1 MTIKNSTFSGNQ
13 AWQGGAIFNRIGGG
27 ATIAIES
34 STFDDNLAS
43 NSEGGAIF
51 NQGGALAIK
60 SSNFSGN
67 QAESSQAGWGGAI
80 FAWGSQNMIQATMFV
95 GNEATNFG
103 GAIVCAYSS
112 CEISGSTFKEN
123 VAKDDFGGAI
133 LVQGSS
139 RLVVVSYN
147 DFVANKDKE
156 GAGAVYLEA
165 KSTCNMQGNN
175 FTDNTSGGSE
185 IIHVARMDGPSEFEC
200 SQGNTFNPPQDELL
214 LPLECD
220 VDRTASPTEAPT
232 DPPTGAPTSA
242 TASPTSIRE
251 GCACAATM
259 DEIKI
264 VARIYHEIPVCG
276 GSTIEFSGPAIDVSG
291 KNFRLFSVDCN
302 GNEDESVEPAVLEG
316 NEHFS
321 TNEGSDHQIVI
332 SRVKFVRK
340 GGDAQSCIHTKGT
353 GGILD
358 VLECAF
364 EGNSTN
370 VSLAGPF
377 NRRIGVRLF
386 YWMDASSPSFAV
398 AFSHL
403 LSAWTRNS
411 Q

>member
-1 MTIKNSTFSGNQ
+1 MTITSSTFSGNQ
-13 AWQGGAIFNRIGGG
+13 AGGSSGGAIYHKGG
-27 ATIAIES
+27 AMEIES
-34 STFDDNLAS
+34 SS
-43 NSEGGAIF
+43 
-51 NQGGALAIK
+51 
-60 SSNFSGN
+60 FSGN
-67 QAESSQAGWGGAI
+67 QAYWGGAI
-80 FAWGSQNMIQATMFV
+80 HTTDSPSTMTIEATMFV
-95 GNEATNFG
+95 GNIASGYG
-103 GAIVCAYSS
+103 GAIDCVGLAS

-123 VAKDDFGGAI
+123 VAKNYDGGAI
-133 LVQGSS
+133 AVYDS
-139 RLVVVSYN
+139 RLVVSYN